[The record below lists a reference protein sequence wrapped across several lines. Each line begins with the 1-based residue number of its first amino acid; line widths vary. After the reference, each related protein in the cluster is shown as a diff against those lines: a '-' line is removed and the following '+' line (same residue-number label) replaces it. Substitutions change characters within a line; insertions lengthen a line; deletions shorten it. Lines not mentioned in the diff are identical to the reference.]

1 MLKPSARMRSTWR
14 HLREGVLNADV
25 AEGGCVTGPGVAK
38 NLLQSNILLPACASA
53 SVFAF

>member
-14 HLREGVLNADV
+14 HLSEGVLNADV

-38 NLLQSNILLPACASA
+38 NLLHFNILLPACASA